1 MVLNVRGR
9 TRNSGPQALNEQG
22 PGGHA
27 RGIQRAGGLKKQSV
41 ARHRVVGSRSGKS
54 QRVHGAYGRDHD
66 GCGHQRGA
74 ERGENRLQHGGC
86 DAIRGS
92 VLDGFERKRDEIGD
106 VRKQIER
113 DHDAGA
119 DGERERKIAARIFHF
134 SRGES
139 NVVPG
144 IGGEKRAGLRYADRY
159 EQTEG
164 GGGAESGGEWRN
176 AASGPGVAEIFVNA
190 QRRSSRG

>member
-1 MVLNVRGR
+1 
-9 TRNSGPQALNEQG
+9 
-22 PGGHA
+22 
-27 RGIQRAGGLKKQSV
+27 
-41 ARHRVVGSRSGKS
+41 
-54 QRVHGAYGRDHD
+54 
-66 GCGHQRGA
+66 
-74 ERGENRLQHGGC
+74 LQHGGC
-86 DAIRGS
+86 DAIRGG

-144 IGGEKRAGLRYADRY
+144 ISGEKRAGLRYADGY
-159 EQTEG
+159 EQTEC
-164 GGGAESGGEWRN
+164 GGGAESSGEWRN
-176 AASGPGVAEIFVNA
+176 AASGPGVAEIFVDA
-190 QRRSSRG
+190 SGVPAEGEA